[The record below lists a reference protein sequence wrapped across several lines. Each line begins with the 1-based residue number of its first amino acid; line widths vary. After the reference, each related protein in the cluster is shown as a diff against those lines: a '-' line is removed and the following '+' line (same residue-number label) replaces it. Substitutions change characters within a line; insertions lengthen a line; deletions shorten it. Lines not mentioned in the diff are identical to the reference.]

1 MTSTST
7 ATAMPA
13 PTPLDPLGL
22 VESLKQEN
30 INDVGLTAQ
39 QQNQWEE
46 TMSLMAWTAPGF
58 RHLFF
63 KLLVN
68 HRGKYA
74 CVPTRAVP
82 VAATD
87 GRNILINPDT
97 FFKYGMRERVFI
109 IGHEVMHNVYRD
121 VDFLYRCRKSTT
133 VPMDDGSTLP
143 FDEKAM
149 QHAMDYR
156 INALLRDS
164 KIGAPPEGALLDDK
178 IAKANDGIIQTYK
191 KVYEDYEQNGNL
203 GGQGFDIVLQPGAS
217 TGQSPQQAQQNQ
229 QQWAVESKAAQTLE
243 EMRSKGKMAGAL
255 KRMFE
260 QVLNPQIPWTEKIRG
275 IFNRKVGNGSYDW
288 RKADRRF
295 IVRDLY
301 MPGRS
306 GNGAG
311 HVVVWGD
318 TSGSISPKE
327 LCHYMAELTAIV
339 EDCQPSR
346 LTILWCD
353 AAIHRVDEIQD
364 VADMSKL
371 QYDAQTDGVGGGG
384 GTECEP
390 VYEWI
395 AQNCHTRPEA
405 LVCFTD
411 GFVSF
416 PPSPPPVDVVIWAST
431 AKKPGDYPYGD
442 VVEINARGL
451 A

>member
-1 MTSTST
+1 MTST
-7 ATAMPA
+7 ATTLPNPA
-13 PTPLDPLGL
+13 DPI
-22 VESLKQEN
+22 SLIDEIKQED
-30 INDVGLTAQ
+30 INDVGLTPQ
-39 QQNQWEE
+39 QQNQWQE

-58 RHLFF
+58 RHLFY

-68 HRGKYA
+68 HRGNHA
-74 CVPTRAVP
+74 CIPTRAIP

-97 FFKYGMRERVFI
+97 FFKFDLRQRVFI
-109 IGHEVMHNVYRD
+109 IGHEVMHNVYKD
-121 VDFLYRCRKSTT
+121 VDFLYRCRKAGT
-133 VPMDDGSTLP
+133 VPMNDGTTLP
-143 FDEKAM
+143 FDEKSM

-164 KIGAPPEGALLDDK
+164 KIGVAPKDCLLNDE
-178 IAKANDGIIQTYK
+178 IAKANEGIIDVYK
-191 KVYEDYEQNGNL
+191 KVYQDYESNGQL
-203 GGQGFDIVLQPGAS
+203 GGQGFDLVLNPGAS
-217 TGQSPQQAQQNQ
+217 TGQSPQQAQQNG

-318 TSGSISPKE
+318 TSGSIGTKE
-327 LCHYMAELTAIV
+327 LCHYMAELTSIV
-339 EDCQPSR
+339 EECQPAR

-353 AAIHRVDEIQD
+353 ADIHRIDELSD
-364 VADMSKL
+364 PTDMAKL
-371 QYDAQTDGVGGGG
+371 QYDAAKDGVGGGG
-384 GTECEP
+384 GTSCHP
-390 VYEWI
+390 VFEWI
-395 AQNCHTRPEA
+395 AQNCHTRPDA

-411 GFVSF
+411 GYVDF
-416 PPSPPPVDVVIWAST
+416 PDAPPPVEVVIWAST
-431 AKKPGDYPYGD
+431 VKGPEDYPYGD
-442 VVEINARGL
+442 VVEINTRGS
-451 A
+451 